1 MFGKFQQA
9 DASTTRQHGGLGLG
23 LAIVS
28 QLVEMHGGT
37 VQAESEGEGKG
48 STFTVT
54 LPMAASSSAGSDDE
68 QASSAGDDDEG
79 MLPDGLSVLVVD
91 DEIEVCDLIGRVLT
105 ESGARVLTATSAAE
119 AWTTLMR
126 DKPDVLVTDISM
138 PGEDGCD
145 LLRTIRRMPGAE
157 GGDTPAIAFT
167 ASSDDAT
174 HARARAS
181 GFDAVVAK
189 PLDVGVLVGTV
200 AQVAETADR
209 LPVDTDGPVARDS

>member
-1 MFGKFQQA
+1 MN
-9 DASTTRQHGGLGLG
+9 LN
-23 LAIVS
+23 
-28 QLVEMHGGT
+28 
-37 VQAESEGEGKG
+37 
-48 STFTVT
+48 TFR
-54 LPMAASSSAGSDDE
+54 L
-68 QASSAGDDDEG
+68 
-79 MLPDGLSVLVVD
+79 LVVD
-91 DEIEVCDLIGRVLT
+91 DDEAARDLLAEVLEAL
-105 ESGARVLTATSAAE
+105 GAKVWTASCAEEARAALK
-119 AWTTLMR
+119 AG
-126 DKPDVLVTDISM
+126 KPDVIISDVSM